1 MHARPAAIAT
11 VTCAV
16 VAALA
21 APLHGQR
28 GPIPA
33 PMVREGVTEKIS
45 DHVFVIPDASMV
57 LVPNVAIV
65 VGSRATLVIDTGLG
79 ARNGEVVV
87 GEVAKVSKN
96 GELYLATTHIHP
108 EHDLGAQAFPA
119 STKMVRS
126 NDQVKE
132 IAADALQTAK
142 RFAGFS
148 PAVGELLQG
157 AEFRKADVVFDK
169 EQVIDLGG
177 VRVRLI
183 ALGFNHTAGDTAFFV
198 EPDAILV
205 SGDVAM
211 SALPAVGAESRIS
224 TWLASMDRFETL
236 QPKRI
241 VPSHGPMGD
250 LAFVTNYRA
259 YLTAVRERAVAH
271 KKAGKSLDDTV
282 KLVQDELQAKYDR
295 NRMAGAIRAAYNEAP

>member
-1 MHARPAAIAT
+1 
-11 VTCAV
+11 
-16 VAALA
+16 
-21 APLHGQR
+21 
-28 GPIPA
+28 
-33 PMVREGVTEKIS
+33 MVREGVTEKIS
-45 DHVFVIPDASMV
+45 EHVFVIPDASVV

-65 VGSRATLVIDTGLG
+65 VGSRATFVIDTGLG

-87 GEVAKVSKN
+87 REVAKVSKN

-169 EQVIDLGG
+169 EQVVDLGG

-183 ALGFNHTAGDTAFFV
+183 AMGFNHTAGDTAFFV

-211 SALPAVGAESRIS
+211 SALPAVGAESRIP
-224 TWLASMDRFETL
+224 TWLASMDRFEKL

-259 YLTAVRERAVAH
+259 YLTAVREQTVAH

-295 NRMAGAIRAAYNEAP
+295 NRMAGAIRAAYAETP